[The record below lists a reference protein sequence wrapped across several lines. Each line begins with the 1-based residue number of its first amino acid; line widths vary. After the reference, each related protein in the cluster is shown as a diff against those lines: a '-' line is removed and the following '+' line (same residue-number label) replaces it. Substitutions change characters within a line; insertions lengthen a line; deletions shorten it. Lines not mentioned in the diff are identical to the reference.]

1 MRNYNNL
8 KAEKP
13 KSISNLYDIV
23 KTGAAAYKDK
33 DVYRYKENKEIK
45 SITYSEYFDKVNQ
58 LGTAFSAI
66 GIAGKHIAIIGDT
79 HPMWTASF
87 YAVTCG
93 GSVAVP
99 LDKELT
105 DDQILNFLNISES
118 TAVIYTDKFNGF
130 FTSNADKLETVKFF
144 IPIHDGEDIG
154 HEGVLPIDSLFS
166 IGKDELE
173 RGNTSFT
180 EHKIEMDKM
189 CSILFTSGTTG
200 TSKGVML
207 SNRNFTTSAIAA
219 QESIT
224 IDHRA
229 TIVSVLPVHHTY
241 ELTCTH
247 LTALNLGVTIF
258 INDNLKY
265 ATKNFKEQKPNTLIL
280 VPIFLETVYKKVW
293 QEIRKKGMEQ
303 KVRAAMKVSD
313 ALLKLNI
320 DLRPKLF
327 ADITAA
333 FGGNLRNI
341 IVGGA
346 PIDPQIVRDFFS
358 FGITTQQGYGITECS
373 PLIAVNKAGH
383 IRFDSVG
390 WVVPGCEVKIDKM
403 PDEEYGEVLARGG
416 NVMLGYYKNEA
427 ATKEVFTDDGWFKTG
442 DIGYLDRENYLVL
455 TGRKKNIIILSN
467 GKNIFPEEL
476 EEYIGKVQF
485 VKESVVLGRK
495 NQNGDLVVAAIVVP
509 DMEVV
514 GEIPH
519 DEIKLKIEDSIKEIN
534 DKLPTF
540 KHINLV
546 EIRYE
551 EFEKNPSKKII
562 RYKIK

>member
-13 KSISNLYDIV
+13 KPISNLYDIV
-23 KTGAAAYKDK
+23 RTSADVYKDK
-33 DVYRYKENKEIK
+33 IVYKYKENKEIK
-45 SITYSEYFDKVNQ
+45 SITYSEYFEKINQ
-58 LGTAFSAI
+58 LGTAFSSI
-66 GIAGKHIAIIGDT
+66 GITGKHIAIIGDT

-87 YAVTCG
+87 FAAVCG
-93 GSVAVP
+93 GSVVVP

-105 DDQILNFLNISES
+105 EEQILNFLNVSES
-118 TAVIYTDKFNGF
+118 AAVVYTDKFNGF
-130 FTSNADKLETVKFF
+130 FTSNKDKLDTVQYF
-144 IPIHDGEDIG
+144 IPVHDGEDISC
-154 HEGVLPIDSLFS
+154 EGVLPLDSLLS

-173 RGNTSFT
+173 KGNTSFT
-180 EHKIEMDKM
+180 EHEIEMDKM
-189 CSILFTSGTTG
+189 ASILFTSGTTG

-207 SNRNFTTSAIAA
+207 SHRNFTSAVTAA
-219 QESIT
+219 QEAIT
-224 IDHRA
+224 IDHKA
-229 TIVSVLPVHHTY
+229 VIVSVLPVHHTY

-247 LTALNLGVTIF
+247 LTAANLGVTIF
-258 INDNLKY
+258 INDSLKY

-293 QEIRKKGMEQ
+293 EEIRKKGIEQ
-303 KVRAAMKVSD
+303 KVRTAMKVSD
-313 ALLKLNI
+313 SLLKIGI
-320 DLRPKLF
+320 DMRPKF
-327 ADITAA
+327 FSDITAA
-333 FGGNLRNI
+333 FGGNLKNI

-390 WVVPGCEVKIDKM
+390 WVVKDCEVKIDKM
-403 PDEEYGEVLARGG
+403 ENEEYGEILAKGG

-427 ATKEVFTDDGWFKTG
+427 ATNEVFTDDGWFRTG
-442 DIGYLDRENYLVL
+442 DIGYLDKENYLVL

-476 EEYIGKVQF
+476 EEYIGKIPY

-509 DMEVV
+509 DMEIL
-514 GEIPH
+514 GEMPD
-519 DEIKLKIEDSIKEIN
+519 DEVKAKIDADIKAIN

-540 KHINLV
+540 KHINMV
-546 EIRYE
+546 EVRYE